1 MISSRGGLSSADA
14 RTEPIQLWAQS
25 ILEEALEAE
34 NRDVFGRKYNEHGV
48 EPDWGYRNG
57 TRKGKL
63 KTSECMI
70 EYSVPQIA
78 RRDRPFKSVIRVPFW
93 GYTAALDDLTL
104 AAHQDPTLIRI
115 RSPKKHPKGLW
126 KGLGSRGR
134 PTPGRASTTLCRA
147 CAASSDNR
155 ATMLGTLRY
164 LPPWL
169 EPRQRQKIDLSV

>member
-25 ILEEALEAE
+25 ILEEALEAK

-63 KTSECMI
+63 KTAEGII

-78 RRDRPFKSVIRVPFW
+78 RRDRTFKSVISVPFW

-104 AAHQDPTLIRI
+104 AARQDPTLI
-115 RSPKKHPKGLW
+115 
-126 KGLGSRGR
+126 
-134 PTPGRASTTLCRA
+134 
-147 CAASSDNR
+147 
-155 ATMLGTLRY
+155 
-164 LPPWL
+164 
-169 EPRQRQKIDLSV
+169 